1 MANESKGLEQAVLN
15 ALRTVKDPDLNK
27 DIVTLNFIKDLKID
41 DGNVSFAIELTTPAC
56 PVKKEMEQWA
66 RDAVMGVSGVR
77 EVQIRMTSSV
87 SRGTAAAGKQGIPGV
102 KNIVAVG
109 SGKGG
114 VGKSTVTV
122 NLAVALAQAGA
133 SVGLLDADIYGPNIP
148 LMMGIE
154 GRPHAIDDRIQTLSN
169 YGVRVMSMG
178 FLTSDDTPLIW
189 RGPMLHSVIQQFL
202 HQVDW
207 GELDYLLIDLPP
219 GTGDVQLSLT
229 QTVPLMGAV
238 IVSTP
243 QDVALQDARKAIMM
257 FRQVRVEILGIVEN
271 MSYFQCP
278 KCNERTPIF
287 SHGGGA
293 ATAAKY
299 DVPFLGEVPLDV
311 ALREGGRCRQAH
323 CGWGSQIARSPGFR
337 SDRGKNRGTGQHCKP
352 EQLEYDD
359 HRIVEILIIHP
370 GGLGDVVLSLPAV
383 ASLRNAFPAARVTVA
398 GNVDHLVPVLSGYAE
413 RVLSLSALPL
423 HHLYGPGSVPESVV
437 RFWRSYDR
445 IVSWT
450 GGGDREF
457 TRKFKE
463 IHPNVIIAS
472 WKPAPGE
479 AKHVSQLFVDSLAY

>member
-1 MANESKGLEQAVLN
+1 MVNDKQDLERAVLN

-27 DIVTLNFIKDLKID
+27 DIVTLNFIKDLEINE
-41 DGNVSFAIELTTPAC
+41 GNVSFAIELTTPAC

-87 SRGTAAAGKQGIPGV
+87 SRSTAAAGKQGIPGV
-102 KNIVAVG
+102 KNIVAIG

-154 GRPHAIDDRIQTLSN
+154 GRPHALDDRIQPLSN

-229 QTVPLMGAV
+229 QTVPLIGAV

-257 FRQVRVEILGIVEN
+257 FRQVKVEILGIVEN

-278 KCNERTPIF
+278 KCNERTSIF

-311 ALREGGRCRQAH
+311 ALREGGDAGKPIVAADPKSLVAQAFA
-323 CGWGSQIARSPGFR
+323 QIAERIAAQVSIANLNSP
-337 SDRGKNRGTGQHCKP
+337 KP
-352 EQLEYDD
+352 M
-359 HRIVEILIIHP
+359 II
-370 GGLGDVVLSLPAV
+370 
-383 ASLRNAFPAARVTVA
+383 
-398 GNVDHLVPVLSGYAE
+398 E
-413 RVLSLSALPL
+413 
-423 HHLYGPGSVPESVV
+423 
-437 RFWRSYDR
+437 
-445 IVSWT
+445 
-450 GGGDREF
+450 
-457 TRKFKE
+457 
-463 IHPNVIIAS
+463 
-472 WKPAPGE
+472 
-479 AKHVSQLFVDSLAY
+479 

>member
-1 MANESKGLEQAVLN
+1 MAKNNKAMEQAVLD
-15 ALRTVKDPDLNK
+15 ALRAVRDPDLNN
-27 DIVTLNFIKDLKID
+27 DIVSLNFIKDLKIE
-41 DGNVSFAIELTTPAC
+41 DGKVSFAIELTTPAC

-66 RDAVMGVSGVR
+66 RDAVMTVSGVR
-77 EVQIRMTSSV
+77 EVKISMTSAV
-87 SRGTAAAGKQGIPGV
+87 SRSTAAAGKQSIPGV

-122 NLAVALAQAGA
+122 NLAVALAQVGA

-169 YGVRVMSMG
+169 HGVRVMSMG

-243 QDVALQDARKAIMM
+243 QDVALQDARKAIQM

-278 KCNERTPIF
+278 HCGERTPIF
-287 SHGGGA
+287 GHGGGA

-299 DVPFLGEVPLDV
+299 DVSFLGEVPIDL
-311 ALREGGRCRQAH
+311 ALREAGDAGKPIVALDPGSPVAQAFV
-323 CGWGSQIARSPGFR
+323 QI
-337 SDRGKNRGTGQHCKP
+337 
-352 EQLEYDD
+352 
-359 HRIVEILIIHP
+359 
-370 GGLGDVVLSLPAV
+370 
-383 ASLRNAFPAARVTVA
+383 
-398 GNVDHLVPVLSGYAE
+398 AE
-413 RVLSLSALPL
+413 RVAAQ
-423 HHLYGPGSVPESVV
+423 
-437 RFWRSYDR
+437 
-445 IVSWT
+445 VSIANLT
-450 GGGDREF
+450 GAD
-457 TRKFKE
+457 KM
-463 IHPNVIIAS
+463 II
-472 WKPAPGE
+472 E
-479 AKHVSQLFVDSLAY
+479 